1 MSNKWLFRC
10 TVGLA
15 TILAG
20 SIVIAEPKK
29 PPGSL
34 QRSVTAITT
43 NNHNGAWIGYSDGT
57 VRYCIGGG
65 GKVVPLWT
73 NCIQAN
79 SGSGVAVTAISENNR
94 RAWIGFANGD
104 LLYCKAGGSSPR
116 PSVKCANV
124 ND

>member
-10 TVGLA
+10 TVGLVA
-15 TILAG
+15 MLAG
-20 SIVIAEPKK
+20 SIVFAEPIKDSE
-29 PPGSL
+29 SL

-43 NNHNGAWIGYSDGT
+43 NNVNGAWIGYNDGT

-116 PSVKCANV
+116 PSAKCANV

>member
-1 MSNKWLFRC
+1 MSKQRLLTS

-15 TILAG
+15 VILAG
-20 SIVIAEPKK
+20 PIVIAEPNKN
-29 PPGSL
+29 PESV
-34 QRSVTAITT
+34 QRSITAITT
-43 NNHNGAWIGYSDGT
+43 NNHNGAWIGYSEGT

-116 PSVKCANV
+116 PSAKCANV

>member
-1 MSNKWLFRC
+1 MSKEWLLRSA
-10 TVGLA
+10 VGLGA
-15 TILAG
+15 VLVW

-29 PPGSL
+29 NPEPV

-43 NNHNGAWIGYSDGT
+43 NNFNGAWIGYSDGA

-65 GKVVPLWT
+65 GKVAALWA

-79 SGSGVAVTAISENNR
+79 RGSGVAVTAISENDR
-94 RAWIGFANGD
+94 RAWIGYANGV
-104 LLYCKAGGSSPR
+104 LLYCKAGGSSHK
-116 PSVKCANV
+116 PSAKCSNV

>member
-1 MSNKWLFRC
+1 MSQKWLLRC
-10 TVGLA
+10 TVGLTA
-15 TILAG
+15 ILAV

-29 PPGSL
+29 DPESV

-43 NNHNGAWIGYSDGT
+43 NNVNGAWIGYNDGT

-65 GKVVPLWT
+65 GKAVQLWT

-79 SGSGVAVTAISENNR
+79 SGSGVAVTAISENDR
-94 RAWIGFANGD
+94 RAWIGYANGI
-104 LLYCKAGGSSPR
+104 LLYCKAGGSSHR
-116 PSVKCANV
+116 PSAKCANV